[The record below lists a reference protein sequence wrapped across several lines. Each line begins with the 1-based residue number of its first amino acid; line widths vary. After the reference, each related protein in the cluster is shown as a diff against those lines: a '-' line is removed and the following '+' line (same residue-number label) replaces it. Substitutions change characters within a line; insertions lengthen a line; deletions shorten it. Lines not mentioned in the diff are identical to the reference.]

1 MIFVTVGTTD
11 FDSLAARMD
20 ELAPQL
26 GEDVVIQ
33 TGRGTYTPRH
43 AQHFR
48 FAPSLDNYYRQARLV
63 VSHGG
68 LGTLV
73 EVLRLG
79 KPLIGVSNPDR
90 YDLHQDDLLGEM
102 ERGGYLVWCRDLA
115 ALGADIERISRMRF
129 RHYEEPA
136 CNIHL
141 AIADFLAGQDMAHWR
156 SARHRD
162 QSHSAPDA

>member
-11 FDSLAARMD
+11 FDSLAAHMD
-20 ELAPQL
+20 ELAPTL
-26 GEDVVIQ
+26 DEEVIIQ
-33 TGRGTYTPRH
+33 TGRGDYAPRH

-48 FAPSLDNYYRQARLV
+48 FAPGLDDYYRRARVV

-79 KPLIGVSNPDR
+79 KLMIGVSNPDR
-90 YDLHQDDLLGEM
+90 YDMHQNDLLGEM
-102 ERGGYLVWCRDLA
+102 ENRGYMLWCRDVASLEQ
-115 ALGADIERISRMRF
+115 DIRRISAMQF
-129 RHYEEPA
+129 RHYEDPV

-141 AIADFLAGQDMAHWR
+141 AIAAFLDGKELAGKEPSR
-156 SARHRD
+156 LLT
-162 QSHSAPDA
+162 